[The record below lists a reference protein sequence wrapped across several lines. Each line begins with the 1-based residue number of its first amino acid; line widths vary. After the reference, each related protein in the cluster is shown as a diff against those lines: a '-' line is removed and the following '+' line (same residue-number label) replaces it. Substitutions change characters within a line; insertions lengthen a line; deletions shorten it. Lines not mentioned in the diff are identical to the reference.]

1 MGRYFLGIDAGNT
14 VVKTVLFDAAGS
26 EIAHAC
32 REAVSHCPHP
42 GFVERDI
49 DQLRHDLMAVVTEV
63 VRKAGVE
70 TSDIA
75 AIGSAGHGNGL
86 YLWVQVA
93 RRFWEFSRLIRGPT
107 YSSIP

>member
-1 MGRYFLGIDAGNT
+1 
-14 VVKTVLFDAAGS
+14 
-26 EIAHAC
+26 
-32 REAVSHCPHP
+32 
-42 GFVERDI
+42 
-49 DQLRHDLMAVVTEV
+49 MAVVTEV